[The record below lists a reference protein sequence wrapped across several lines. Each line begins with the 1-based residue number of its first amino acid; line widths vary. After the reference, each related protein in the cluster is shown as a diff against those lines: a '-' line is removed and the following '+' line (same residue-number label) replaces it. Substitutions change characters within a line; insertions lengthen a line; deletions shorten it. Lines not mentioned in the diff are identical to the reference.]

1 MTKPHSSTAE
11 EESLKLVEAIVAE
24 IKHALASLDG
34 KQYKGVFEAYLF
46 WSSKHLHRA
55 ADAFAFLR
63 RSGRVDGTKFL
74 MRPAIEMAFRLE
86 AVRQHRDLLY
96 RIAYSEHIKEKTFLN
111 AAAKHGKTAD
121 PTISSSVDA
130 KWKKFSDAFAK
141 TFPKIPRVEREI
153 GVESTAEK
161 AGMQYVYDGHY
172 RIYCQYTHGTL
183 FASVGY
189 LDAVTDLEDNR
200 SMAGC
205 AMIALDALISLGAES
220 PNRDELFARQPWGH

>member
-1 MTKPHSSTAE
+1 MTKPHSTSTE
-11 EESLKLVEAIVAE
+11 EESLRLVEEIVAE
-24 IKHALASLDG
+24 ITHALNSLGG
-34 KQYKGVFEAYLF
+34 KQYKGVFDGYRF

-55 ADAFAFLR
+55 AEAFAFLR

-74 MRPAIEMAFRLE
+74 MRPAVEMAFRLE
-86 AVRQHRDLLY
+86 AVKQHPNLLY
-96 RIAYSEHIKEKTFLN
+96 RIAFSEHIQEKKFLN
-111 AAAKHGKTAD
+111 ATAKHDQTPA
-121 PTISSSVDA
+121 TITRSVDD

-141 TFPKIPRVEREI
+141 KFPKIPRVKKELGI
-153 GVESTAEK
+153 PATAEK
-161 AGMQYVYDGHY
+161 AGLQYVYDAHY

-189 LDAVTDLEDNR
+189 FDAATDPEDNR
-200 SMAGC
+200 AMAGC